1 MAAAGN
7 RALAVR
13 ALSLCHAG
21 GVPGWAGD
29 IHRLVLVTL
38 TMAGPMRAELPP
50 RVVIRHGRLVKK
62 VSMSMPVFLLPFLTS
77 CVPSAPGW
85 RWLPKHTLTI

>member
-38 TMAGPMRAELPP
+38 TMADPMRAELPP
-50 RVVIRHGRLVKK
+50 RVVIRHGRLDLERAKGPHL
-62 VSMSMPVFLLPFLTS
+62 SSGFL
-77 CVPSAPGW
+77 SAYHWAYGAAGFSAYDF
-85 RWLPKHTLTI
+85 IG